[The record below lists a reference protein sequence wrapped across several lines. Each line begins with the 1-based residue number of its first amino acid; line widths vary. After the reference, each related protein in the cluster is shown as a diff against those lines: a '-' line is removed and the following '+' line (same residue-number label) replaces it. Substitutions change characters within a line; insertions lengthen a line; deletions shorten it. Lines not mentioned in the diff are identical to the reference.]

1 MSRLGL
7 LDTLGLAAALALAA
21 PLVHFAIILLG
32 EGRALGWAFLLLAG
46 LLVVGQHFLTTPQD
60 LPAVAAE
67 RILGRAAKEP
77 DPDPDTDTDSG
88 VESGED

>member
-21 PLVHFAIILLG
+21 PLAHFALILLD
-32 EGRALGWAFLLLAG
+32 EGRPLGWAFLLLAG
-46 LLVVGQHFLTTPQD
+46 LLLVGQHYLTTPQD
-60 LPAVAAE
+60 LPAAAAE

-77 DPDPDTDTDSG
+77 DSDSDSDSG
-88 VESGED
+88 ADSEGD

>member
-21 PLVHFAIILLG
+21 PLVHFALILLG
-32 EGRALGWAFLLLAG
+32 EGRPLGWAFLLFAG

-60 LPAVAAE
+60 LPAAVAE
-67 RILGRAAKEP
+67 RVVGGAAK
-77 DPDPDTDTDSG
+77 DPEKDD
-88 VESGED
+88 

>member
-21 PLVHFAIILLG
+21 PLVHFALILLG
-32 EGRALGWAFLLLAG
+32 EGRPLGWAFLLLAG

-60 LPAVAAE
+60 LPAAAAE

-77 DPDPDTDTDSG
+77 DSEPG
-88 VESGED
+88 AEDD